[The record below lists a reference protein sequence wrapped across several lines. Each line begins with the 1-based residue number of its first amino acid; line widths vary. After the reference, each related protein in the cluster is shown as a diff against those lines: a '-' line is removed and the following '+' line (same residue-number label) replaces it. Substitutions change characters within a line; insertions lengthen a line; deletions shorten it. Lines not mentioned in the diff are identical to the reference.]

1 MIRHIYPLAALL
13 TLTAIL
19 LAALPV
25 EAQMVTS
32 TQPAAI
38 SLFGMNTYFAGRER
52 ITRDGDAG
60 VAALIAKG
68 RQIGVAWAREE
79 LSWGNVERDRKG
91 KWQWD
96 DIDRQIGATAQ
107 AGYGIVGMLLTT
119 PAWARVGDCG
129 IRTMRYIYAGVR
141 AESYWCPPASPQ
153 DFADYVRATVER
165 YDGDGVADAPGS
177 PRVAVWQI
185 WNEPNAWETWP
196 GSPAEFAAIWQAG
209 YAAAKAA
216 DPTAVVTSPGLYIF
230 DGQWQDGVGHSDG
243 LRFFDE
249 ALAARPSLWGSFD
262 ALAVHPYMPDVAP
275 DQPGLYSSISLWGR
289 LSTAREW
296 LDARIRHYGG
306 SPKPLWVSE
315 VGWSTCTSA
324 QADCYAGAVAGTA
337 APVESLVA
345 SSSQPLTPSPQRP
358 SFFLGPMATGAYT
371 DTSAPQLDSAGL
383 AAMVGKSED
392 QQASYLVRAY
402 GLAIAAG
409 VQHMSWFQLED
420 KFDGS
425 ARNFWEEAA
434 IFGTAAEGYRA
445 KPAAQAYAT
454 MANLLTGASFL
465 GFGALSTFAYSPTAL
480 SPKARFH
487 LRFLTADNRL
497 VDLLW
502 RNSGVETVDLPLE
515 PGRGAELIDRAGAQ
529 LGMGGVGGAARLTL
543 SESPIYLI
551 QSIPPALTISP
562 ASLTVLVQLDAPP
575 QQMSIVVANSGSGA
589 IIWGAT
595 SSAAWASVQ
604 TPAGQG
610 YRSLLRISI
619 SPAGMRLGSYNA
631 ILHVSSAAGT
641 RDIPLRMVVSEQV
654 YRRYLP
660 FVGR

>member
-1 MIRHIYPLAALL
+1 MRRHIYPLAALL
-13 TLTAIL
+13 ALTAIL
-19 LAALPV
+19 LAALPA
-25 EAQMVTS
+25 EAQTVTS

-38 SLFGMNTYFAGRER
+38 SLFGMNTYFTGRER
-52 ITRDGDAG
+52 ISRDGDAG
-60 VAALIAKG
+60 VATLIAKG

-79 LSWGNVERDRKG
+79 LSWGNIEREGKG
-91 KWQWD
+91 LWQWD
-96 DIDRQIGATAQ
+96 DIDIRIGAAAQ
-107 AGYGIVGMLLTT
+107 AGYGVVGMLLTT

-129 IRTMRYIYAGVR
+129 VRTLRYIYAGVR

-165 YDGDGVADAPGS
+165 YDGDGVDDAPGS
-177 PRVAVWQI
+177 PRVAAWQI

-209 YAAAKAA
+209 YSAARAA
-216 DPTAVVTSPGLYIF
+216 DPTAVVASPGLYVF
-230 DGQWQDGVGHSDG
+230 DGQWQDGVGHGDG

-275 DQPGLYSSISLWGR
+275 DQPGLYGSISLWGR
-289 LSTAREW
+289 LSTARAW
-296 LDARIRHYGG
+296 LDEHTRRYGG
-306 SPKPLWVSE
+306 PPKPLWVSE
-315 VGWSTCTSA
+315 VGWSTCTAA
-324 QADCYAGAVAGTA
+324 QADCYAGAAAGVQQEAGARGQEQQAGQPTA
-337 APVESLVA
+337 
-345 SSSQPLTPSPQRP
+345 
-358 SFFLGPMATGAYT
+358 FLGPMATGAYT

-383 AAMVGKSED
+383 AALVGKSED

-402 GLAIAAG
+402 GLAMAAG

-425 ARNFWEEAA
+425 AHNFWEEAA

-445 KPAAQAYAT
+445 KPAAQAYAA
-454 MANLLTGASFL
+454 MSGLLTGASFL
-465 GFGALSTFAYSPTAL
+465 GFGGLSTFAYSPAAL
-480 SPKARFH
+480 SPQARFH

-502 RNSGVETVDLPLE
+502 RNSGVGTVYLPLE
-515 PGRGAELIDRAGAQ
+515 PGRGAELLDRAGAAQ
-529 LGMGGVGGAARLTL
+529 GLSIVGGAAQLAL

-551 QSIPPALTISP
+551 QSISPGLTIAP
-562 ASLTVLVQLDAPP
+562 ASLDVHVQPDDPP
-575 QQMSIVVANSGSGA
+575 QQLSIVVANSGSGA
-589 IIWGAT
+589 ISWAAT
-595 SSAAWASVQ
+595 TDAAWADVQ

-610 YRSLLRISI
+610 YRSLLRISL
-619 SPAGMRLGSYNA
+619 SPAGLRLGSYSA
-631 ILHVSSAAGT
+631 ILRVSSSAGT
-641 RDIPLRMVVSEQV
+641 SDIPLRMVVSEHV